1 MATTDYGVTSADV
14 LAKLPVDASAIPAT
28 GGRLSLADLD
38 AMIAQAS
45 GIVTGWVQRAGMAE
59 ATLTDDARAA
69 LAAAIEAHVSMAALL
84 KLGHGEQGSKYQA
97 MRRRY
102 EAEERKW
109 ATSPQMVSGAPL
121 VAESNVD
128 SDATPSPYRRAS
140 FTGW

>member
-1 MATTDYGVTSADV
+1 MATSDYGITSADV
-14 LAKLPVDASAIPAT
+14 LTKLPVDASAIPAT

-45 GIVTGWVQRAGMAE
+45 GIVTGWVERAGMSA

-102 EAEERKW
+102 DAEERKW
-109 ATSPQMVSGAPL
+109 ATSPQLVSGAPL
-121 VAESNVD
+121 TAESNVAQ
-128 SDATPSPYRRAS
+128 DATPSPYRRDS
-140 FTGW
+140 FSGW